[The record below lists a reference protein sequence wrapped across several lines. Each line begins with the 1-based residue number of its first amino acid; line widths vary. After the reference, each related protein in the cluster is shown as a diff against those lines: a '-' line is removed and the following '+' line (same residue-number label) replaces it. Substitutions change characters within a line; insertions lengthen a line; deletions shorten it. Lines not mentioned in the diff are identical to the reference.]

1 MNFHCTKINWKKSV
15 PHFGETLCTR
25 LSGRLRVLALISGR
39 PPSFPPSTQ
48 PCRAPG
54 PASVSDVVKQGLTRW
69 WRGLPKQW
77 PTGAASRGCRGRRRG
92 ETKGETK
99 RRNQGLRSHLGKREE
114 DSNAHRLCN
123 YLQATTRRLYFF
135 RIRFQMVPFPRL
147 QRNALFCVCTW
158 VYRCFFLHE
167 CACLLDIC
175 DHFILQYVLTRPSA
189 PLKGPCVS
197 YSSLLRTNLV
207 GLLGLIRSNSA
218 GATPQKWRR
227 F

>member
-15 PHFGETLCTR
+15 SHFVETLCTR

-123 YLQATTRRLYFF
+123 YLQAATRRLYFF
-135 RIRFQMVPFPRL
+135 RIRFQTVPFSPSPAKRIVL
-147 QRNALFCVCTW
+147 CLYVSVPVFLFTRVCLSAGHVW
-158 VYRCFFLHE
+158 SFHI
-167 CACLLDIC
+167 AIC
-175 DHFILQYVLTRPSA
+175 PDQIKRPSQGTVRLTQL
-189 PLKGPCVS
+189 PFTHKLS
-197 YSSLLRTNLV
+197 W
-207 GLLGLIRSNSA
+207 LI
-218 GATPQKWRR
+218 GAHTFKFCGCNPTEWRG